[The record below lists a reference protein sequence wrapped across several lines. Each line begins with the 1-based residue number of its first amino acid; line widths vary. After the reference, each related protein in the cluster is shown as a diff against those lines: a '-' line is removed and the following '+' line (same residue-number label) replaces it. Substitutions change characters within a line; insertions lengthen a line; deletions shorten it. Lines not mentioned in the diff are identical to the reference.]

1 MLLSSQLSS
10 LSGHCGIWK
19 ANEMAVCCCSIF
31 AQWQSKTR
39 VVTLIVL
46 SSCGI
51 MTCSS
56 VCPSAAENKPI
67 WMHAEE
73 REEMSKV
80 RRSRDVLEIYKR
92 WLCFCWRSSSEHR
105 DLFLHPFPPLLA
117 YLLPRASIE
126 TTRHMES
133 TEAGT
138 RPAKSTG
145 EAVLFIFWV
154 ELY

>member
-56 VCPSAAENKPI
+56 VCPS
-67 WMHAEE
+67 
-73 REEMSKV
+73 V
-80 RRSRDVLEIYKR
+80 RLQLKTSPSGCMQKKGRRWVRWGDLEIYKR

-105 DLFLHPFPPLLA
+105 DLFLHPFPPLLP